1 MHVSSCNFRFLL
13 ISKLALGLSLVIYSA
28 IFIPTGLDS
37 SQSISNYIQ
46 PNIGLAAWLSSWGTF
61 DEHLKIHAF
70 LPNFLLLKPG
80 KLGCLY
86 GQINQSQANQ
96 NCDSYIT
103 QFQVP
108 LILQH
113 VLCGFIPPAHIVIVS
128 LSSVSSK
135 AFRRC
140 PMTMS
145 GGLWKIRLHSIQ
157 MLASSKQAWVWYLF
171 FYNVCNIG

>member
-13 ISKLALGLSLVIYSA
+13 ISELALGLPLVIYSA

-70 LPNFLLLKPG
+70 FPNFLLL
-80 KLGCLY
+80 
-86 GQINQSQANQ
+86 NQSQANP

-113 VLCGFIPPAHIVIVS
+113 VLSGFIPPAHIVIVS

-171 FYNVCNIG
+171 FFFLGFFL